1 VVFKINKQA
10 KQLKKDRRPSG
21 LTYTVKYEKLVSGS
35 VSA

>member
-21 LTYTVKYEKLVSGS
+21 LTYTVKCERIEADS